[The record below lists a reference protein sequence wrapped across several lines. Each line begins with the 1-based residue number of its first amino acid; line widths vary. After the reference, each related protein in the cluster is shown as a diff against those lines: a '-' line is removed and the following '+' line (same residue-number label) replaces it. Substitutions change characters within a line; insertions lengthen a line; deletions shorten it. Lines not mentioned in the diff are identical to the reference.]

1 MLSMTDYIERDV
13 IQESEVEEPI
23 SEQQIMESFMA
34 LQVSFAQL
42 ECMCEYQT
50 IIEYCSN
57 EIPHP
62 TLYQEGDFVDT
73 INDWFDN
80 LYEWLAGII
89 RGMMNAC
96 NRSTLREAISA
107 IERDKREDYKFPN
120 DFLETSIDVEMIL
133 AQIDSLAEVLN
144 DIKDGGLNDA
154 NMKQDIDDKLTALAG
169 KFDKNTW
176 LTGIIVPGTFSQEK
190 YDRFVAGKRTQL
202 TNKDVLVE
210 ELKKLYD
217 LNIPSTGKKLL
228 RKLKFDKKETK
239 QNGKINKDINRKV
252 RKAANNIAWL
262 YDKKFNTFIE
272 KLKKFCKDNE
282 ISTKDLPSSLGKK
295 EYSAKWASRTF
306 RDQTDPVSSLTPA
319 IRNNKS

>member
-50 IIEYCSN
+50 IIEYCGN

-62 TLYQEGDFVDT
+62 TLYQEGNFADT

-80 LYEWLAGII
+80 LYEWLAGIV
-89 RGMMNAC
+89 RGMMQAC
-96 NRSTLREAISA
+96 NRSTLRQVISA

-120 DFLETSIDVEMIL
+120 DFLETSIDIEMNL

-144 DIKDGGLNDA
+144 DIKDGGLDDEKT
-154 NMKQDIDDKLTALAG
+154 KQLIDDKLTALAG
-169 KFDKNTW
+169 KFNKNTW
-176 LTGIIVPGTFSQEK
+176 LTGIIVPASFSQEK
-190 YDRFVAGKRTQL
+190 YDRFVAGKRVRL
-202 TNKDVLVE
+202 TNKDELVE

-252 RKAANNIAWL
+252 RKAANNIAML
-262 YDKKFNTFIE
+262 YDNKFNTFIE

-282 ISTKDLPSSLGKK
+282 ISTKDLPSSGKK

-306 RDQTDPVSSLTPA
+306 RDQTDPVSSLTPV